1 MSKTKYLTHFSYYD
15 INRAV
20 AYVTGKYQMN
30 WYLYMAKKRPSF
42 IIGIASLFDFI
53 FGIERPYNKPIS
65 SQLTGMPNDDIAI
78 LGDWVITGQDMRTAL
93 RGASVND
100 RSK

>member
-1 MSKTKYLTHFSYYD
+1 MDRKKNLTCFSYYD

-20 AYVTGKYQMN
+20 MHIAGGTQMN

-53 FGIERPYNKPIS
+53 FGIERPYDKPIV
-65 SQLTGMPNDDIAI
+65 SQLTGMPDDKIAI
-78 LGDWVITGQDMRTAL
+78 LGDWIITGQDMRTAL
-93 RGASVND
+93 KGASADD